1 MAATHRSAR
10 RALAAAVLCLALL
23 TAPLARA
30 EDQAPAGRSVTAVYV
45 VPPIVATVILV
56 VVVALVQA
64 ARAPAGD
71 VRQATTALTAVDRA
85 LAAAR
90 SREVAYTTRWQ
101 APPHHGRALAATL
114 ALARAGHD
122 PRR

>member
-10 RALAAAVLCLALL
+10 RALTAAVLCLALL

-30 EDQAPAGRSVTAVYV
+30 EDKAPSGRSVTAVYV

-71 VRQATTALTAVDRA
+71 VRPTTTALNAVDRA

-90 SREVAYTTRWQ
+90 SREVAYTTRWLVPLHQ
-101 APPHHGRALAATL
+101 GRALAAAATL
-114 ALARAGHD
+114 PRGGD
-122 PRR
+122 EPRR